1 MLVPQLLGTV
11 VRAQGD
17 GHRND
22 YLVVDERLRSQWTR
36 TWVDYTLWM
45 RPEPGS
51 ITVLWS
57 ALGGWWTEVPI
68 EPTRPR
74 FDRSKILDATQL
86 NGMSFSVIGLVSR
99 GRLTLPR
106 TRRFSM
112 TRFLRDLQSFF
123 RLSVDPGGHLFSRTR
138 LGIFIIKRPLSANG
152 WHRLARYVTFGI
164 FKQALM
170 A

>member
-1 MLVPQLLGTV
+1 MDSYLG
-11 VRAQGD
+11 
-17 GHRND
+17 
-22 YLVVDERLRSQWTR
+22 RL
-36 TWVDYTLWM
+36 YTLDAARAGIDHRAM
-45 RPEPGS
+45 VGS
-51 ITVLWS
+51 
-57 ALGGWWTEVPI
+57 WWLVDSEVPI